1 MIMQEFL
8 ESIEWKEL
16 TLEQYED
23 IKGMLRKCYIVI
35 DGYFRLYLTNGEGVR
50 HTIEVMHSNN
60 TVVLR
65 L

>member
-16 TLEQYED
+16 TLKQYED
-23 IKGMLRKCYIVI
+23 IKDTLRKCCIII
-35 DGYFRLYLTNGEGVR
+35 DGYFRLYLVNGEGVR
-50 HTIEVMHSNN
+50 YTIEVMRSND
-60 TVVLR
+60 TVMLH

>member
-1 MIMQEFL
+1 MTMQEFL
-8 ESIEWKEL
+8 EGIKWREL

-23 IKGMLRKCYIVI
+23 IKGTLRKCYIVI
-35 DGYFRLYLTNGEGVR
+35 DGYFRLYLVNGEGVR
-50 HTIEVMHSNN
+50 YTIEVMHSND

>member
-16 TLEQYED
+16 TLKQYED
-23 IKGMLRKCYIVI
+23 IKDKLRKCYTVI
-35 DGYFRLYLTNGEGVR
+35 DGYFRLYLVNGEGIR
-50 HTIEVMHSNN
+50 YTIEVMHSND
-60 TVVLR
+60 TVMLH